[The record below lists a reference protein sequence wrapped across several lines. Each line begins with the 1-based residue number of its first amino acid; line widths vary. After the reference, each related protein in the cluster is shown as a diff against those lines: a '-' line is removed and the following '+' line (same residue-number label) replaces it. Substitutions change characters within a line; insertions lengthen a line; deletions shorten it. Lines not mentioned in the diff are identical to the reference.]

1 MAENS
6 KREQIILQVIVELE
20 TMSSIKTVVRKLQEH
35 SDLETFALTQFPVI
49 AVVGR
54 LPVPDEHI
62 SGRRPARADIMV
74 SKLIVDLYVYFQER
88 ESPDS
93 MISNLADDLWVKL
106 NEDQTKNGLVISTIL
121 RMTED
126 PEYWDPFV
134 AFKFS
139 CEFKYVHTTG
149 GI

>member
-6 KREQIILQVIVELE
+6 KREQIILRVIAELE
-20 TMSSIKTVVRKLQEH
+20 EIPSIRTVVRKLPEN
-35 SDLETFALTQFPVI
+35 SDLKTFALTQFPVI
-49 AVVGR
+49 AVVGK
-54 LPVPDEHI
+54 LPIPAEHI
-62 SGRRPARADIMV
+62 SGRRPARADVMV
-74 SKLIVDLYVYFQER
+74 SKLTVDLYVYFQER

-121 RMTED
+121 RMTEN

-134 AFKFS
+134 AFRFS
-139 CEFKYVHTTG
+139 CEFKYIHTTG

>member
-6 KREQIILQVIVELE
+6 KREQIILKVIEELE
-20 TMSSIKTVVRKLQEH
+20 ELSSIKTVVRKLPEH

-49 AVVGR
+49 AVVGK
-54 LPVPDEHI
+54 LPVPAEHI
-62 SGRRPARADIMV
+62 SGRKPAAADIMV
-74 SKLIVDLYVYFQER
+74 SILTVDLYVYFQER

-106 NEDQTKNGLVISTIL
+106 NADQTKGKLVISTVL
-121 RMTED
+121 RMAEN

-134 AFKFS
+134 AFKLS
-139 CEFKYVHTTG
+139 CRFGYVHTIG

>member
-6 KREQIILQVIVELE
+6 KREQIILRVIEELE
-20 TMSSIKTVVRKLQEH
+20 ELTSIKTVVRKLPEH

-49 AVVGR
+49 AVVGK
-54 LPVPDEHI
+54 LPVPIEHVA
-62 SGRRPARADIMV
+62 GRRPAMADIMV
-74 SKLIVDLYVYFQER
+74 SALTVDLYIYFQER
-88 ESPDS
+88 KSPDS
-93 MISNLADDLWVKL
+93 MISNLADDIWVKL
-106 NEDQTKNGLVISTIL
+106 NEDQTKSKLVISTIL
-121 RMTED
+121 RMTEE

-139 CEFKYVHTTG
+139 CKFKYIHTTG